1 METCPELGTP
11 AIPGRPSR
19 FRSHPDA
26 AFRSTNGVGIATI
39 KDFGAEPSRP
49 ASLLCTLHTRQSPDE
64 WQHSLPACS
73 LALTGRDLHPLDFIK
88 RFRLLHLWFLRFHT
102 SPSAMVVL
110 FIHFIATLARLLR
123 PGGARS
129 IVAESLLLK
138 HQLLILNRSRQ
149 RAPNLSASD
158 RILAGWLALW
168 LRPTRLLRSAIV
180 LKPSTLLGLHQAMCK
195 QKYRRLFSSNHNR
208 KPGPKGP
215 SAELVHA
222 IVEMKQRNPRWG
234 CPRIAEQITLA
245 FNLAIDKD
253 VVRRILAHHHWPGQ
267 SPGGPSWL
275 TFLGHMKESL
285 WSMDRFRCES
295 VTLRTHWVLVVMDQ
309 YTRRI
314 IGFGV
319 HAGTVDGVALCR
331 MFNRAIRGQRWLP
344 KYLSSDHDPLYKF
357 HQWQANLR
365 ILEVTEI
372 KTVPYVPLSH
382 PFVERLIGTI
392 RREYLDHML
401 FWTSADL
408 ENKLLDFRTYFNHHR
423 THHSREGRTPDM
435 PVSPPVAN
443 LRSFRWQPH
452 CRGLYQTP
460 MAA

>member
-1 METCPELGTP
+1 M
-11 AIPGRPSR
+11 
-19 FRSHPDA
+19 
-26 AFRSTNGVGIATI
+26 
-39 KDFGAEPSRP
+39 
-49 ASLLCTLHTRQSPDE
+49 
-64 WQHSLPACS
+64 
-73 LALTGRDLHPLDFIK
+73 RDL
-88 RFRLLHLWFLRFHT
+88 
-102 SPSAMVVL
+102 VVL
-110 FIHFIATLARLLR
+110 FIHFIATLARLLG

-168 LRPTRLLRSAIV
+168 LRPTRLLRSAIA

-195 QKYRRLFSSNHNR
+195 QKYRMLFSPNHKR

-222 IVEMKQRNPRWG
+222 VVEMKQRNPRWG

-253 VVRRILAHHHWPGQ
+253 LVRTILAHHHWPGQ

-285 WSMDRFRCES
+285 WSMDLFRCES

-319 HAGTVDGVALCR
+319 HAGTVDGVALYR
-331 MFNRAIRGQRWLP
+331 MFHRAIRGQRWLP

-357 HQWQANLR
+357 HQWQANLSDPGGDR
-365 ILEVTEI
+365 NQDR
-372 KTVPYVPLSH
+372 PLRS
-382 PFVERLIGTI
+382 PVSSLRGKA
-392 RREYLDHML
+392 R
-401 FWTSADL
+401 W
-408 ENKLLDFRTYFNHHR
+408 
-423 THHSREGRTPDM
+423 HHSTRIFGSHVVLDEC
-435 PVSPPVAN
+435 
-443 LRSFRWQPH
+443 RS
-452 CRGLYQTP
+452 GE
-460 MAA
+460 